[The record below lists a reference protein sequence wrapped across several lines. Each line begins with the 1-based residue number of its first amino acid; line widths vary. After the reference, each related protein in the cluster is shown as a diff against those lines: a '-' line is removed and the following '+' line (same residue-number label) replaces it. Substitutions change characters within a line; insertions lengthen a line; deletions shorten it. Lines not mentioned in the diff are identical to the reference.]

1 MTIIRPGAFAYSNN
15 LESIYIPGIL
25 SRECIY
31 GAFTEMTCTPTLYVP
46 ESEVEYYKKGYKG
59 PVLPIPSSDQ
69 SLGISDVNQNTG
81 KQVEH
86 YDLQGRRLTDKPG
99 KGVYIENGKKRV
111 VK

>member
-1 MTIIRPGAFAYSNN
+1 M
-15 LESIYIPGIL
+15 ESIYFFGKVNWDT
-25 SRECIY
+25 SYR
-31 GAFTEMTCTPTLYVP
+31 AFYDMKSTPTLYVP

-59 PVLPIPSSDQ
+59 PVLPIPSSDL

-86 YDLQGRRLTDKPG
+86 YDLQGRRLTDKPAS
-99 KGVYIENGKKRV
+99 GVYIQNGKKRV